1 MEFIINFL
9 KNILNYYTNFTFK
22 NIQISDWE
30 DKEIIIIKNEI

>member
-9 KNILNYYTNFTFK
+9 KNILNDYTNFTFK

-30 DKEIIIIKNEI
+30 GKEIIITKNEI